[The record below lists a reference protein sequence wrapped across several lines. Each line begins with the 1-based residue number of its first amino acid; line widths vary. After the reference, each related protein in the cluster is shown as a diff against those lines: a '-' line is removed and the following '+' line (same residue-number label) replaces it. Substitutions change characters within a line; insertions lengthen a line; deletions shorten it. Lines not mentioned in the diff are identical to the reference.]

1 MFVFGHLNANVQTGP
16 PRSFHSLLPAG
27 HFYFC
32 TQSKGATQMNRS
44 QRRAAERLAAHNQN
58 NPTSAQTN
66 SSSPISQAQL
76 AANRANAQHSTGPKS
91 EAGRATSSL
100 NAVKTALTGRTV
112 LMPSDDAVEYQNY
125 IQAHQDQ
132 YKPVGIIECYLLQ
145 SIVDCGWRLRRISSL
160 EQAVFSVGRRE
171 FAEQFQGQSADPTEI
186 DLHTSQVHQKELRNL
201 HLQESRLFR
210 RREKE
215 LAELR
220 ALQAERRQ
228 KEEAALAEASAV
240 YLAAQAAG
248 ASYEPT
254 PDENGFVFTT
264 PQIQRYLA
272 AQTSNQQEKMAP
284 KSKQAAA

>member
-1 MFVFGHLNANVQTGP
+1 MSRGIPQSDEAVRQ
-16 PRSFHSLLPAG
+16 PRDDR
-27 HFYFC
+27 
-32 TQSKGATQMNRS
+32 NRY
-44 QRRAAERLAAHNQN
+44 Q
-58 NPTSAQTN
+58 
-66 SSSPISQAQL
+66 
-76 AANRANAQHSTGPKS
+76 NAQHSTGPKS

-160 EQAVFSVGRRE
+160 EQAVFSLGRRE

-186 DLHTSQVHQKELRNL
+186 DLHTSQVHQKELRNF

-220 ALQAERRQ
+220 SLQAERRQ
-228 KEEAALAEASAV
+228 KEEAALAEAAAAF
-240 YLAAQAAG
+240 LAAQVAG
-248 ASYEPT
+248 TPYEPA

-272 AQTSNQQEKMAP
+272 AQTADSKEQTTP
-284 KSKQAAA
+284 KSQRAAA